1 MALCPVIDM
10 CYLLSATEED
20 QVALKSQQRPKQ
32 LGLCLFQHTILLL
45 R

>member
-20 QVALKSQQRPKQ
+20 QAALKSQQRSKQ
-32 LGLCLFQHTILLL
+32 LGLFLLEHTILLL